1 MASDTNLNSPQ
12 VVLKELE
19 QALSHINE
27 KEAETLLKSIED
39 CGKVFLAGAGRSGL
53 MAKAFC
59 MRLMHMGIHAH
70 VLGETTTS
78 TFEKEDLLIL
88 CTGSG
93 ETGTLVHYAKK
104 AKNIGGKI
112 AAITIK
118 PESTVGSLAD
128 FVVKMPGAVKERKEG
143 EESTVTV
150 QPMGSLFEQSLLLFF
165 DSLILQYM
173 SKHNLKGDVMYGMHA
188 NLE

>member
-1 MASDTNLNSPQ
+1 ML
-12 VVLKELE
+12 VVV
-19 QALSHINE
+19 S
-27 KEAETLLKSIED
+27 
-39 CGKVFLAGAGRSGL
+39 
-53 MAKAFC
+53 AK
-59 MRLMHMGIHAH
+59 
-70 VLGETTTS
+70 TS
-78 TFEKEDLLIL
+78 TYEKDDLLIL

-112 AAITIK
+112 ACVTIK
-118 PESTVGSLAD
+118 PESTVGQLSD

-143 EESTVTV
+143 ENSTVTV

-165 DSLILQYM
+165 DSLILSYM
-173 SKHNLKGDVMYGMHA
+173 QKYDLKGDVMYGMHA